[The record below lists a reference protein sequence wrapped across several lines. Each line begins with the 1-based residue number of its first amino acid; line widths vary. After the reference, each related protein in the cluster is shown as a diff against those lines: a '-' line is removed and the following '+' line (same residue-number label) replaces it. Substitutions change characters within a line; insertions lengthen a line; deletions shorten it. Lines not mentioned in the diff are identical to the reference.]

1 VKGVQSSAQFA
12 AGTEGRLTLAI
23 GVWTGAIAALVCLFL
38 MSGQHH
44 YLRGSLPGVGSALL
58 RALMHRAREEGFH
71 ALSLSV
77 AAENRARLL
86 YERAGFQKIGE
97 HGGSWT
103 MLARL

>member
-1 VKGVQSSAQFA
+1 
-12 AGTEGRLTLAI
+12 
-23 GVWTGAIAALVCLFL
+23 
-38 MSGQHH
+38 MS
-44 YLRGSLPGVGSALL
+44 
-58 RALMHRAREEGFH
+58 RAREEGFH

-103 MLARL
+103 MLANL